1 MIKKRLCTFII
12 LIMISICT
20 TGCSLDEYV
29 EMGYYLIESEAT
41 DKDEDNYIELTE
53 EERKLLVDHASDAS
67 KERVGEGK
75 LESYEKSYLE
85 KIRGM
90 KNYLKK
96 KYPSYDIKLKKFSI
110 SSLLFSKTSKYL
122 FELIYDD
129 ESYSA
134 EISFDSEDNPTYKD
148 DFFAY
153 ILRME
158 CDTRITKLLQNNE
171 SDVHSYT
178 SVGVGLRGDDVDENT
193 SIDEYRVLRPDFE
206 AWTYIYIEQDD
217 DKEVAE
223 QIRNALIKEEISDV
237 YVLMFIGND
246 MNVKYADTY
255 TNRRHY
261 PYYMFKKGD
270 IELKKYDEE

>member
-1 MIKKRLCTFII
+1 
-12 LIMISICT
+12 MISICT

-41 DKDEDNYIELTE
+41 DKDEDKYIELTE

-96 KYPSYDIKLKKFSI
+96 KYPSYDIELKKFSI

-270 IELKKYDEE
+270 IELKKYDE

>member
-1 MIKKRLCTFII
+1 MQMKRKRQCIFLI
-12 LIMISICT
+12 LIVVSICT
-20 TGCSLDEYV
+20 TGCSWVKE
-29 EMGYYLIESEAT
+29 IT
-41 DKDEDNYIELTE
+41 TNKDEDKYVELTE
-53 EERKLLVDHASDAS
+53 EERKLLVDYVSDDS

-75 LESYEKSYLE
+75 LVSFEKSYLE

-90 KNYLKK
+90 KNHLKM
-96 KYPSYDIKLKKFSI
+96 KYPSYDIELKKFTL

-134 EISFDSEDNPTYKD
+134 EISFDSEHNPTYKD
-148 DFFAY
+148 DFFLY

-158 CDTRITKLLQNNE
+158 FDTRITKLLQNNE

-178 SVGVGLRGDDVDENT
+178 SVGAGLCGDDFDENT
-193 SIDEYRVLRPDFE
+193 SIDEFRVLHPDFE

-255 TNRRHY
+255 KNRRHY